1 MTIFHVIKYN
11 ELTTPH
17 NWGGWPKAMP
27 EKLRMYI
34 SAKGIEYREANKLN
48 DLESIMNFYREV
60 LTEYEGP
67 L

>member
-1 MTIFHVIKYN
+1 
-11 ELTTPH
+11 
-17 NWGGWPKAMP
+17 MP

-48 DLESIMNFYREV
+48 DLESIMNFYKEV